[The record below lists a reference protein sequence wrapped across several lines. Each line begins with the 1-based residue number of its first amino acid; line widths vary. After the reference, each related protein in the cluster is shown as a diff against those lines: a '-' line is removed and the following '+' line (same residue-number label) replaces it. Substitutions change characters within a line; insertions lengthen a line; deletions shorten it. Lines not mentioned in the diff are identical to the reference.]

1 MAALGTGG
9 PMLAYADSFA
19 PADSA
24 LGYADAKKPAFPIK
38 APLAAPAQTP
48 DLTFWAQGVGAWGKI
63 ATAMPPMSAAT
74 SPAFS
79 QASIAASASG
89 ACPHRAEGRINSR
102 GSNRYWM
109 KVQWQVMRAQ
119 LMRRVRHGTTS
130 EIHRV
135 F

>member
-79 QASIAASASG
+79 QASIAASANG
-89 ACPHRAEGRINSR
+89 AWVLPAATPIRAS
-102 GSNRYWM
+102 
-109 KVQWQVMRAQ
+109 A
-119 LMRRVRHGTTS
+119 
-130 EIHRV
+130 
-135 F
+135 